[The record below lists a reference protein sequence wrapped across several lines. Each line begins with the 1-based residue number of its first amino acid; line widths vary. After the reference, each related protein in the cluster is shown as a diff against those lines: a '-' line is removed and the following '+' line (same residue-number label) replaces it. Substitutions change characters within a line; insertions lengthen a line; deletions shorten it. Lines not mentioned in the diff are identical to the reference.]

1 MTDQAR
7 SYDQQTG
14 QQLRNLRRDY
24 VLKQSQVAERLGVQP
39 AAITRWENGTRSMT
53 VETLLRIA
61 DLFGV
66 RGYVL
71 LPPQH
76 QPSAVSDST
85 SALDPADEF
94 ATHIAAILR
103 QRPDLANRVLDVLN
117 EAISG
122 DMSADVSAMSTRE

>member
-14 QQLRNLRRDY
+14 QQLRNLRHDY

-76 QPSAVSDST
+76 QPPAESDSA
-85 SALDPADEF
+85 SALDPVDEF
-94 ATHIAAILR
+94 AARIATILR
-103 QRPDLANRVLDVLN
+103 QRPDLANRVLNVLN
-117 EAISG
+117 EAIGG
-122 DMSADVSAMSTRE
+122 DMPTDLSAMSIQE